1 MPREDSPAELNTLEA
16 RKNILKLRING
27 IVKTLS
33 MLQGNFNN
41 YSSVYD
47 ERSMLKTEEVFK
59 KLEEA
64 LKKAFLD
71 FPTDNAGNFRSG
83 SFVQP
88 R

>member
-16 RKNILKLRING
+16 RKNILKLR